1 MNLFD
6 TAITQPIFNLLLTI
20 YNFVGDFGVTIIIF
34 TVIVKLILWPI
45 TKSQL
50 HQTKVMRKMQPEL
63 KKIKRN
69 AKGNK
74 QLESIQMMELY
85 KKHNVKPFRSLLV
98 LIIQLPI
105 LLTLNNVINITVNKS
120 NEISNFT
127 YSSVSNLSRVSD
139 IIRSPADFTPHLF
152 GVVDLTT
159 SAVPVEG
166 VSSVILLLIAIVS
179 AVLMWYTTKQQQP
192 KQEKSRRLRDIMQE
206 ASSGKE
212 PDQAEISQIVSRQ
225 MSFLL
230 PIMIFTTMI
239 NIYGAI
245 NVYFFIN
252 NLLQVAQQKFILDK
266 DQKELVEIANEPA
279 KRSKNAKEAK
289 IIKKPAV
296 SKGKSGTKITR
307 ITAKDNKRKG
317 KK

>member
-6 TAITQPIFNLLLTI
+6 TVITQPIFNLLLTI
-20 YNFVGDFGVTIIIF
+20 YNFVGDFGIAIIIF
-34 TVIVKLILWPI
+34 TVLVKMILWPI

-50 HQTKVMRKMQPEL
+50 HQTKIMRQMQPEL

-85 KKHNVKPFRSLLV
+85 KKHNIKPFRSLLV
-98 LIIQLPI
+98 LMIQLPI

-127 YSSVSNLSRVSD
+127 YSAVSNLSRVSD
-139 IIRSPADFTPHLF
+139 IIQNPDGFKPYLF
-152 GVVDLTT
+152 GVVDLTARAVPT
-159 SAVPVEG
+159 EDLSSAV
-166 VSSVILLLIAIVS
+166 LFLIAVVS

-192 KQEKSRRLRDIMQE
+192 KEGKTRRLRNIMQE
-206 ASSGKE
+206 ANDGKE

-230 PIMIFTTMI
+230 PVMIFSTMI
-239 NIYGAI
+239 NLYGAI
-245 NVYFFIN
+245 NFYFFIN
-252 NLLQVAQQKFILDK
+252 NLLQVAQQKFILDQDK
-266 DQKELVEIANEPA
+266 KELVEIANEPS
-279 KRSKNAKEAK
+279 KRAKNAKEAK
-289 IIKKPAV
+289 IIKKPTT
-296 SKGKSGTKITR
+296 SKGKNGTKITR